1 MGVLEDHQHR
11 ALTGQGPDL
20 KRERLKRFL
29 PALRRGQIE
38 RAIAVVA
45 LRDRRRGPY
54 SGARTVELV
63 SREVRRRVE
72 ARSQTQWL
80 FHHTPR
86 DATGP
91 IAYEAQ
97 PNRPVK

>member
-1 MGVLEDHQHR
+1 VVE
-11 ALTGQGPDL
+11 T
-20 KRERLKRFL
+20 
-29 PALRRGQIE
+29 
-38 RAIAVVA
+38 AIAGPTNQHCSAHGVVQRDGLICASSPLVLARAGCWLVA

-54 SGARTVELV
+54 SGARAVELV

-80 FHHTPR
+80 FHHTLR